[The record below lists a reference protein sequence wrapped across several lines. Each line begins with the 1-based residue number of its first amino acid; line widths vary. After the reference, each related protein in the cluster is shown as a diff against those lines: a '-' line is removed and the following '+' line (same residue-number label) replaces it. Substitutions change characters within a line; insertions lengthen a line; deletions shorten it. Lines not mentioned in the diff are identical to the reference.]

1 MILYLFEPK
10 EFIEFGVRVQYGRE
24 KRTTLNGPLGLH
36 TKSIQV
42 IFSGF

>member
-10 EFIEFGVRVQYGRE
+10 EFIESDVRVQYGRE
-24 KRTTLNGPLGLH
+24 KRTSPKGPLGLH